1 MTTTE
6 TTTEKPATTNHPGS
20 LLQRRALVAEDNIQ
34 SQRLMQLLL
43 SKLGFVVTVADNGQ
57 EAVDA
62 VLLSEEQQRPF
73 EFVFMDI
80 DMPLMDGLTATRV
93 LRSLSYN
100 GKIVAVTAHNE
111 PNDRQ
116 ISLAAGCNE
125 HVAKPVRRELLF
137 DVIQQLAQSIP
148 AQQS

>member
-1 MTTTE
+1 MLPQEFSSGANT
-6 TTTEKPATTNHPGS
+6 PVGQPLH
-20 LLQRRALVAEDNIQ
+20 RALVAEDNVQ

-43 SKLGFVVTVADNGQ
+43 AKLGFTVTIADNGR

-62 VLLSEEQQRPF
+62 VLLSEEQQQPF

-93 LRSLSYN
+93 LRSLTYS

-116 ISLAAGCNE
+116 LSLAAGCNE
-125 HVAKPVRRELLF
+125 HVGKPVRREVLIA
-137 DVIQQLAQSIP
+137 VIEQLRQMSAVAP
-148 AQQS
+148 MR